1 MYDKLQLKLRIFLET
16 VKSYHNI
23 STLILLSFKQVFA
36 FMDKKTFAFITAFF
50 SFLIWGVLV
59 IYWHQLSSVNPL
71 EVVAHRAVW
80 SLVLTAVLV
89 LVTKKAGEAAAI
101 LKNPKNILPL
111 ILSSILI
118 AGNWGLFIWAVAHD
132 RILESSMGNYITPLF
147 NVAASAIIFKAALN
161 KYQKLSVFL
170 ALSGVIYM
178 IAVYGQVPYIAL
190 FYAITFCIYGIIKKL
205 VPASA
210 LTGLFIETLIIS
222 VPSAIYVL
230 YLISTGESAVLKGD
244 YFITFM
250 LVCGGVVTTLPLLGF
265 SYSAKVLHLS
275 TLGILQYITP
285 TIVFLL
291 GVFVYNEYFSAN
303 MLLTF
308 VLIWAGLIIY
318 SADGL
323 IQLKK
328 SKKNIYRD

>member
-1 MYDKLQLKLRIFLET
+1 
-16 VKSYHNI
+16 
-23 STLILLSFKQVFA
+23 
-36 FMDKKTFAFITAFF
+36 MDKKTFAFIVAFF
-50 SFLIWGVLV
+50 SFVIWGALV

-89 LVTKKAGEAAAI
+89 LVTKKAGEVIHI

-118 AGNWGLFIWAVAHD
+118 ACNWGLFIWAVAHD
-132 RILESSMGNYITPLF
+132 KILESSMGNYITPLL
-147 NVAASAIIFKAALN
+147 NVAASAIIFKVALN
-161 KYQKLSVFL
+161 KYQKLSVLL
-170 ALSGVIYM
+170 AFSGVIYM
-178 IAVYGQVPYIAL
+178 IIIYGKVPYIAL
-190 FYAITFCIYGIIKKL
+190 FFAVTFCTYGIIKKL

-210 LTGLFIETLIIS
+210 ITGLFVETLIIS
-222 VPSAIYVL
+222 VPSVIYVL
-230 YLISTGESAVLKGD
+230 YLISTGESAVLRGD
-244 YFITFM
+244 SFITF
-250 LVCGGVVTTLPLLGF
+250 LLICGGAVTTLPLLGF

-285 TIVFLL
+285 TIGFLL
-291 GVFVYNEYFSAN
+291 GVFVYHEYFSAN

-308 VLIWAGLIIY
+308 ILIWAGLIIY
-318 SADGL
+318 STDGI

-328 SKKNIYRD
+328 SKKNTHKG